1 MFRIFKDGLQIIET
15 ESVSVLLEWLD
26 KHGEDYKP
34 RDISI
39 TSRPDCW

>member
-15 ESVSVLLEWLD
+15 ESVSVLIEWLD
-26 KHGEDYKP
+26 KNGDDYNP